1 MPNRAIPS
9 INSSSRFGSGSDV
22 GATASV
28 LVLVISAAA
37 AFVAC
42 MPSHRMTPDVAPGRS
57 CPDVSEHAW
66 YLPEAKGGQDR
77 LNDWCR
83 TVGPPV
89 VSPEPTANFGGLP
102 SGDTL
107 TVVSWNVDVGG
118 GDVAAFLET
127 ELRLAC
133 DGSSSRL
140 ASGADHFVLLVQEA
154 FRRSNEIP
162 ETPSGATIPR
172 AVVEDERPGERLD
185 AVEVAARCGLS
196 LVYVAAARNGS
207 EPNDGKREDKGVAIL
222 STLPLGDV
230 FFVELP
236 YEAARRVAAMAT
248 VRDESG
254 RRLRLANLHLIS
266 AAGPSRALTTG
277 NGSRLRQGLAVSD
290 AVDQAE
296 AGGEPISTLLAGD
309 FNTWSD
315 RETTL
320 RRLREQFPD
329 SPPPLEEG
337 THGAFP
343 TDHILFRSGSEG
355 VVLRENSYVRLEE
368 RYYSDHHPIQV
379 ELRFAD

>member
-1 MPNRAIPS
+1 MGN
-9 INSSSRFGSGSDV
+9 
-22 GATASV
+22 TARV
-28 LVLVISAAA
+28 LVLTVSTAAGIA
-37 AFVAC
+37 SC
-42 MPSHRMTPDVAPGRS
+42 MPSHEMTPDLAPGRS
-57 CPDVSEHAW
+57 CPDVSGHAW
-66 YLPEAKGGQDR
+66 YLPESEGGQDR

-107 TVVSWNVDVGG
+107 TVVSWNIDVGG
-118 GDVAAFLET
+118 GDVPAFLET
-127 ELRLAC
+127 ELGLAC

-140 ASGADHFVLLVQEA
+140 APSADHFVLLVQEA
-154 FRRSNEIP
+154 FRRSNDIP
-162 ETPSGATIPR
+162 ETQPGATIPR
-172 AVVEDERPGERLD
+172 AVAEDDRPGERLD
-185 AVEVAARCGLS
+185 AVEVTARCGLS

-222 STLPLGDV
+222 STLPLEDV
-230 FFVELP
+230 FFAELP
-236 YEAARRVAAMAT
+236 YEAARRVAASAT

-254 RRLRLANLHLIS
+254 RGLRLANLHLIS

-277 NGSRLRQGLAVSD
+277 NGSRLRQGLAVAD
-290 AVDQAE
+290 AVERAE
-296 AGGEPISTLLAGD
+296 AGDEPISTLLAGD

-320 RRLREQFPD
+320 LRLRGQFPD

-343 TDHILFRSGSEG
+343 TDHILFRAGTGG
-355 VVLRENSYVRLEE
+355 VALRESSYSRLEE
-368 RYYSDHHPIQV
+368 SYYSDHHPILV
-379 ELRFAD
+379 RAHFAD

>member
-1 MPNRAIPS
+1 
-9 INSSSRFGSGSDV
+9 
-22 GATASV
+22 
-28 LVLVISAAA
+28 
-37 AFVAC
+37 

-57 CPDVSEHAW
+57 CPDVSEHTW
-66 YLPEAKGGQDR
+66 YVPEAEGGQDR

-89 VSPEPTANFGGLP
+89 VSPVPTVNFGGLP

-107 TVVSWNVDVGG
+107 TVVSWNIDVGG
-118 GDVAAFLET
+118 GDVPAILET
-127 ELRLAC
+127 ELGLAC
-133 DGSSSRL
+133 DGRSSRL
-140 ASGADHFVLLVQEA
+140 APGADHFVLLVQEA
-154 FRRSNEIP
+154 FRRSNDIP
-162 ETPSGATIPR
+162 ETPPGATIPR
-172 AVVEDERPGERLD
+172 AVAEGVRPGERLD

-196 LVYVAAARNGS
+196 LVYVAAARNGR

-222 STLPLGDV
+222 STLPLENA
-230 FFVELP
+230 FFIELP
-236 YEAARRVAAMAT
+236 YEAARRVAASAT

-277 NGSRLRQGLAVSD
+277 NGSRLRQGLAVAD

-296 AGGEPISTLLAGD
+296 ARDGPISTLLAGD

-320 RRLREQFPD
+320 RRLKEQFPD

-343 TDHILFRSGSEG
+343 TDHILFRGGSGG
-355 VVLRENSYVRLEE
+355 VALLENSYARLNES
-368 RYYSDHHPIQV
+368 YHSDHHPIQV
-379 ELRFAD
+379 RVHFAE